1 MLTALTLAALLAAP
15 GDFKTPD
22 TLQPLADQL
31 NAICLKFGGRIGYS
45 LKTLR
50 DGKQIS
56 FRGDEVFPSA
66 STIKTGVMIAAI
78 QMVDDGKMTWKD
90 TRVVPKLEN
99 REASMW
105 SYWFREGTKCDL
117 DGWVNLMVGVS
128 DNTATMVV
136 RDWIGTLEVNRRLEA
151 LGLKNTKI
159 LGNAPESATETRRL
173 RGIYGMGM
181 TTPNEMLRLLELVH
195 QRKAASEAGCDKAIR
210 ILAKQYWD
218 DWIAGAVPPSVRNCH
233 QVGRDHT
240 LTLGYGHRLLLQPLP
255 AHDLH
260 RRPEGSALGARQ
272 RRRSDHRQSG
282 RPGLELPP
290 PIAALRAT
298 CGVREVHAD
307 GRRGRRLR
315 LRLS

>member
-1 MLTALTLAALLAAP
+1 MLTALTLATLLAAP
-15 GDFKTPD
+15 GDLKTPD

-151 LGLKNTKI
+151 LGLKRTKI
-159 LGNAPESATETRRL
+159 LGNAPESATEIRRL
-173 RGIYGMGM
+173 RTIYGMGM

-218 DWIAGAVPPSVRNCH
+218 DWIAGAVPPSVR
-233 QVGRDHT
+233 
-240 LTLGYGHRLLLQPLP
+240 
-255 AHDLH
+255 
-260 RRPEGSALGARQ
+260 SATKSGAITRS
-272 RRRSDHRQSG
+272 RSDTGIVYSYNPYLLTIYTDDQKDRRWAPDNEGDLTIVKMSG
-282 RPGLELPP
+282 LVWNYLHPSQPYTPP
-290 PIAALRAT
+290 PGFEKFT
-298 CGVREVHAD
+298 PTGGGVED
-307 GRRGRRLR
+307 SG
-315 LRLS
+315 